1 LKTIKE
7 RVADAL
13 RKHPHLLDHPQINV
27 QLSRLRELKG
37 LTARQIHAAR
47 RMEKSTGTSR
57 RWRSRNPSRYLYNQA
72 KRRSRERNIFFDISP
87 EDIVIPVYCP
97 VLDIPLVMGRGLKG
111 GPTHNSPSI
120 DRIDPKKGYTPD
132 NIRVIS
138 WRANSLKADATLRE
152 LQVLVEDL
160 SRLSEDVKD
169 QEPRK
174 DRR

>member
-1 LKTIKE
+1 MKTIKE

-27 QLSRLRELKG
+27 QLSKLRELKDLDVDQVRRARRTG
-37 LTARQIHAAR
+37 KSTLTARQ
-47 RMEKSTGTSR
+47 
-57 RWRSRNPSRYLYNQA
+57 WRTKNPSRYLYNQA
-72 KRRSRERNIFFDISP
+72 KHRSRKRNIFFDLTP
-87 EDIVIPVYCP
+87 EDIVIPEYCP
-97 VLDIPLVMGRGLKG
+97 VLGIPLMMGKG
-111 GPTHNSPSI
+111 IKSGPTHNSPSI

-138 WRANSLKADATLRE
+138 WRANSLKSDGTLKE

-160 SRLSEDVKD
+160 SRLSQAGKD

-174 DRR
+174 RRS

>member
-1 LKTIKE
+1 MKTIKE
-7 RVADAL
+7 RVTDAL

-27 QLSRLRELKG
+27 QLSKLKELKG
-37 LTARQIHAAR
+37 LTARQIHSAR
-47 RMEKSTGTSR
+47 RTEKSTITSHR
-57 RWRSRNPSRYLYNQA
+57 CRSRNPSRYLYNQA
-72 KRRSRERNIFFDISP
+72 KHRSRKRNIFFDITP
-87 EDIVIPVYCP
+87 EDIVVPDYCP

-138 WRANSLKADATLRE
+138 WRANSLKSDASLKE

-160 SRLSEDVKD
+160 SRLSKD
-169 QEPRK
+169 EKGPKPRK
-174 DRR
+174 GRR